1 VDYLNGDCTKSNL
14 NELTYDTRY
23 TQLSMP
29 INEYDSQYYSSV
41 AETINESII
50 SYNYFSPKIAEVKE
64 KTQVFFWSR
73 PTISWHLSCESKNLT
88 RSSASTILTKAETL
102 NDDVAMAN
110 WQSEAC
116 FYIALIFPIGLM
128 IALLASASLFGRK
141 DVNLHVK
148 IQLANVSIQLCAA
161 VCLLI
166 FSAGALSTFTDK
178 KD

>member
-1 VDYLNGDCTKSNL
+1 MFTTVMLILLPLVEPAGSGVR
-14 NELTYDTRY
+14 LTSRPDVG
-23 TQLSMP
+23 SA
-29 INEYDSQYYSSV
+29 S
-41 AETINESII
+41 
-50 SYNYFSPKIAEVKE
+50 
-64 KTQVFFWSR
+64 WSR
-73 PTISWHLSCESKNLT
+73 SS
-88 RSSASTILTKAETL
+88 SSASTTLTKAETL